1 MACDDSCT
9 PDPEIRELER
19 RLKEIEVEKAAAE
32 LKKLEFEVN
41 EMFDK
46 ERDRLVRVGRI
57 RHLYIND
64 VISGKNADA
73 WLEALQHWERRDPG
87 EAITVDLNTPGG
99 AITDGL
105 ALYDQLAR
113 MRRKGHKVTTRAVGG
128 CFSMGAVI
136 LQAGDIRIADARSK
150 IMIHEGSGS
159 IAGTVG
165 EQEDARKFRE
175 KLLED
180 VLDILAERA
189 TLTKRQIKTRWRRTD
204 WYLSAAEALK
214 SGFVDLVE

>member
-1 MACDDSCT
+1 
-9 PDPEIRELER
+9 
-19 RLKEIEVEKAAAE
+19 
-32 LKKLEFEVN
+32 
-41 EMFDK
+41 
-46 ERDRLVRVGRI
+46 
-57 RHLYIND
+57 
-64 VISGKNADA
+64 
-73 WLEALQHWERRDPG
+73 
-87 EAITVDLNTPGG
+87 
-99 AITDGL
+99 
-105 ALYDQLAR
+105 
-113 MRRKGHKVTTRAVGG
+113 
-128 CFSMGAVI
+128 MGAVI